1 MRIGRIAAIAA
12 VGAVAVAATRKLNRS
27 RPSTAPPS
35 TPDRADAWAPPP
47 ASADGV
53 DSGDDTEPILRS
65 APDSA

>member
-35 TPDRADAWAPPP
+35 TLAGADAGAPPP
-47 ASADGV
+47 ASADRV
-53 DSGDDTEPILRS
+53 DSGDDTELILRS
-65 APDSA
+65 VPDSA